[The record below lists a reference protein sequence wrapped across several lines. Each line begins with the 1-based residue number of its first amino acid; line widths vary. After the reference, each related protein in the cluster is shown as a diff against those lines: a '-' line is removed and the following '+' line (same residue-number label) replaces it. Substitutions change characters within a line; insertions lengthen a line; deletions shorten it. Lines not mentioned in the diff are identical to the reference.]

1 MTDDGFWARALAQA
15 EAADA
20 ADPLAGFRERFRL
33 PPGVIYL
40 DGNSLG
46 PAPEAALA
54 AVSEAAEREW
64 AGDLI
69 ESWNKAGWFALP
81 ERLGDLLAPIVGAE
95 PGEVVVSD
103 TTSLNLYKAL
113 HAALSLRPDR
123 RVIVA
128 EGGSF
133 PTDLYVAE
141 GVRASRPELRLRLE
155 GVDGPELEGLLDAD
169 VAVLL
174 VNQVDYRTGRRR
186 DVAAVTAA
194 AHAAGAVVV
203 WDLCHSAGVMEV
215 GLNAAQAD
223 LAVGCTYKYLNG
235 GPGSPAFVFCARRHQ
250 AAVRQPLS
258 GWWGHARPFDFEI
271 GFEADR
277 GIRSFLCGTQPILS
291 MRGLEAGLAI
301 AAEAGTAAV
310 RTKSMA
316 LTQRFLELAEAA
328 AGPHGVGV
336 FSPREAEARGSQVAL
351 THPEGYAVVQALI
364 ARGVVGDFRAPD
376 IMRFG
381 FAPLYLRHADVVRAA
396 RTLEQV
402 LACGVW
408 RDERYR
414 TRAAVT

>member
-1 MTDDGFWARALAQA
+1 MADDGFWARALAEA

-54 AVSEAAEREW
+54 AVRQAAEREW

-81 ERLGDLLAPIVGAE
+81 ERLGDLLAPIIGAD

-113 HAALSLRPDR
+113 HAALSLRPGR

-141 GVRASRPELRLRLE
+141 GALASRPDLRLRLE
-155 GVDGPELEGLLDAD
+155 GVDGPEIEGLLDAK

-186 DVAAVTAA
+186 DVAALTAA

-258 GWWGHARPFDFEI
+258 GWWGHARPFDFEL

-277 GIRSFLCGTQPILS
+277 GLRRFLCGTQPMLS
-291 MRGLEAGLAI
+291 MRGLEAGLAV
-301 AAEAGTAAV
+301 AAEAGIAAV
-310 RTKSMA
+310 RKKSMA

-336 FSPREAEARGSQVAL
+336 LSSRAAEARGSQVAL

>member
-1 MTDDGFWARALAQA
+1 MADDGFWARALAA
-15 EAADA
+15 AGAADA

-54 AVSEAAEREW
+54 AVAQAAEREW

-81 ERLGDLLAPIVGAE
+81 ERLGDLVAGVIGADA
-95 PGEVVVSD
+95 GEVVVSD

-113 HAALSLRPDR
+113 HAALSLQPDR

-141 GVRASRPELRLRLE
+141 GVLASRPDLRLRLE
-155 GVDGPELEGLLDAD
+155 GVDGPELEGLLDTE

-186 DVAAVTAA
+186 DVAALTAA
-194 AHAAGAVVV
+194 AHAAGAVAV

-271 GFEADR
+271 GFEADA
-277 GIRSFLCGTQPILS
+277 GIRRFLCGTQPMLS

-301 AAEAGTAAV
+301 AAEAGIAAV
-310 RTKSMA
+310 RAKSMA

-328 AGPHGVGV
+328 GAPHGVGV

-381 FAPLYLRHADVVRAA
+381 LAPLYLRHADVVRAA

-408 RDERYR
+408 RDARYR